1 MYFAGIDAHTR
12 YVVVVVVNSH
22 GERVLPPTRV
32 ALAARE
38 RLVAVLAPFRPLDA
52 VVESSPSWVWLYEG
66 LAAAGIRFT
75 LAHAKKLRA
84 IAEATYKADAIDAEL
99 LARMR
104 CAGLIPAAY
113 ATPAPQR
120 EWATLIRH
128 REALV
133 RARTELVNR
142 VHAQLHACGL
152 ALERGRLLTRAG
164 WQWVRGTAWP
174 RLSREQR
181 ALVRSHRRLIGE
193 LTRLTRALDRRIR
206 AVAATIPEAG
216 LLQSIPGIGP
226 HRALVLCAEVLP
238 ITRFA
243 SPNHVVSYAGLA
255 PRTYQS
261 GARPIRHGT
270 IPAGA
275 NRWVRGALV
284 RAVVSHVQHAPQSWL
299 TAYYTAQQARRG
311 WPVARIA
318 TARKLARAIYAMLQ
332 HQQPWQD
339 APPAPARDTPRG
351 ELAWGHAGT
360 PAAGPPA
367 TA

>member
-1 MYFAGIDAHTR
+1 VYFAGIDAHTR
-12 YVVVVVVNSH
+12 YVMVVVVNSH

-32 ALAARE
+32 ALGAMA
-38 RLVAVLAPFRPLDA
+38 RLVALLAPFRPLDA

-66 LAAAGIRFT
+66 LTAAGIQFT

-104 CAGLIPAAY
+104 VAGLIPAVY
-113 ATPAPQR
+113 AAPAPQR

-133 RARTELVNR
+133 RERTVLVNR

-174 RLSREQR
+174 RLSGEQR
-181 ALVRSHRRLIGE
+181 ALVRSHRRLIGG
-193 LTRLTRALDRRIR
+193 LTRVIRALDRRIR
-206 AVAATIPEAG
+206 AVAAEIPEAG

-226 HRALVLCAEVLP
+226 QRALLLCAEVLP

-243 SPNHVVSYAGLA
+243 APNRLVSYAGLA
-255 PRTYQS
+255 PRTFQS
-261 GARPIRHGT
+261 GVRPIRHGG

-284 RAVVSHVQHAPQSWL
+284 RAVVSHGQHAPESWL
-299 TAYYTAQQARRG
+299 TAYYSTQKARRG
-311 WPVARIA
+311 WPVARVA
-318 TARKLARAIYAMLQ
+318 AARKLARAIHAMLR
-332 HQQPWQD
+332 HRRPWQN
-339 APPAPARDTPRG
+339 APRG

-360 PAAGPPA
+360 TAAGPPP